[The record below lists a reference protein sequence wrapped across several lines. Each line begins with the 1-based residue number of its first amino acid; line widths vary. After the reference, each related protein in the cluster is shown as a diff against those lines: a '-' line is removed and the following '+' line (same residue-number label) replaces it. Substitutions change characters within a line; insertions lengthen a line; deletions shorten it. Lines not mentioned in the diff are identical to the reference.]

1 MPAIETASLQDQ
13 VVSHFHYQKGKKM
26 AAIDKLDVEVEVKSH
41 ADKFWGL
48 IRESVTV
55 LPKAFPIDYKSIEVL
70 EGDGKSVGS
79 VRLVT
84 YGEGSPIVKI
94 SKEKIDAFDE
104 ANKTMAY
111 TVVEGDI
118 LKFYKHFRCHIT
130 VTPKGDGSTAKWLC
144 EFQKATDEVPDP
156 HVIKDFVAKNFKEMD
171 ELALKA

>member
-1 MPAIETASLQDQ
+1 
-13 VVSHFHYQKGKKM
+13 M

-84 YGEGSPIVKI
+84 YGEGNIGV
-94 SKEKIDAFDE
+94 
-104 ANKTMAY
+104 
-111 TVVEGDI
+111 I
-118 LKFYKHFRCHIT
+118 L
-130 VTPKGDGSTAKWLC
+130 A
-144 EFQKATDEVPDP
+144 
-156 HVIKDFVAKNFKEMD
+156 
-171 ELALKA
+171 